1 MIVPRFTQEQCLIL
15 TDADAESLLATAMA
29 SEQQSISSTDPS
41 MLIPAWWGANDTDLD
56 LVLSALEPAAR
67 KHADIFGLQVLAE
80 HAIYPPESSDPS
92 PISLHANQ
100 TRMLF
105 DAAYLAIQLGLKRL
119 VWPVRIPMNHPDR
132 IKGIGDALDRAM
144 LVSRLVSIDADEST
158 APEIIIETPFIDLTD
173 AQIADLAMDLAIPL
187 ESCWWASAQDL
198 PLAQSCANAWQG
210 MNALRSSMLEPKPG
224 VKTPS

>member
-41 MLIPAWWGANDTDLD
+41 MLIPTWWGANDTDLD

-67 KHADIFGLQVLAE
+67 KHADIFGHQLLAD
-80 HAIYPPESSDPS
+80 HAIYPPESPDSS
-92 PISLHANQ
+92 SISLHANQ
-100 TRMLF
+100 TRMLL
-105 DAAYLAIQLGLKRL
+105 DASYLAIQLGLKRV
-119 VWPVRIPMNHPDR
+119 VWPIRIPMNHPDR

-144 LVSRLVSIDADEST
+144 LVSRLVSIDADETT
-158 APEIIIETPFIDLTD
+158 APEVIIETPFIDLSD
-173 AQIADLAMDLAIPL
+173 AQIADLAMDMAIPL
-187 ESCWWASAQDL
+187 ESCWWANAQDL
-198 PLAQSCANAWQG
+198 PLAQSCAKAWQG